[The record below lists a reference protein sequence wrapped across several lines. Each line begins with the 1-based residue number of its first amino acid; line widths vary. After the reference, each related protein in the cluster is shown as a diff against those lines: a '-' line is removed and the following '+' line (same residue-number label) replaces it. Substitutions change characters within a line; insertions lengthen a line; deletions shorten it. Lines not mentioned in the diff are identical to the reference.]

1 MTIKEMHYDFKKKLN
16 KVDSQQYRNLLIPE
30 IDWVLNEA
38 QNVFI
43 DIVSEPRLRLRTQ
56 NGFETSQ
63 KNIDD
68 IRTLVIPDL
77 CSIISKTDTIPEYNI
92 LTLPENYRYFIKG
105 DVYISKDNC
114 TKKVRITPQE
124 HDDEFEE
131 DVFYKSSF
139 EWRRVNALFINSGLK
154 LFSDSTFRHDKVC
167 ISYIKN
173 PIYIHNA
180 EEFRGG
186 TYNLP
191 GGPLLTGSVNCELPV
206 HTHREIVDIAV
217 MITSGELQVPDYQI
231 KYAKLNLNNLKQ

>member
-1 MTIKEMHYDFKKKLN
+1 MTIKDMHYDFKKKLN

-30 IDWVLNEA
+30 IDWALNEA

-43 DIVSEPRLRLRTQ
+43 DIVSEPRLRTQ
-56 NGFETSQ
+56 LGFEKSQ

-77 CSIISKTDTIPEYNI
+77 CSTISNTGTIPEYNI

-105 DVYISKDNC
+105 DVYITKGSCN
-114 TKKVRITPQE
+114 KKVRITPQE

-139 EWRRVNALFINSGLK
+139 EWKRVNALFVNTGLK
-154 LFSDSTFRHDKVC
+154 IFSDGTFTHDRVC

-180 EEFRGG
+180 EDYRNG

-191 GGPLLTGSVNCELPV
+191 GGQSLIGSVSCELPI
-206 HTHREIVDIAV
+206 HTHREIVDLAV
-217 MITSGELQVPDYQI
+217 MIISGELQIPDYQI